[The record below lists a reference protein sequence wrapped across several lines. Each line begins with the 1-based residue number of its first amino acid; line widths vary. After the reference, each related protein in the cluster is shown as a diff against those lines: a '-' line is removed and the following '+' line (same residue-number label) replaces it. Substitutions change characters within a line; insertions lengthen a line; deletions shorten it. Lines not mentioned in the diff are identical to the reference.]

1 MVNNQ
6 ETEED
11 FSDLIRNRL
20 NDKQFWRWAS
30 GWVDQDDLCDKAENW
45 DEETKEEAII
55 KIKEDIL

>member
-6 ETEED
+6 EVNED

-20 NDKQFWRWAS
+20 SDKQFWKWAS
-30 GWVDQDDLCDKAENW
+30 RWVNADDLCDQAENW